1 MPFSNKNS
9 SMFTVHREGGYSLY
23 SDDKDDR
30 CIILGVVIGDL
41 VFLGVVQVKSFKK
54 IKLVFVRV

>member
-9 SMFTVHREGGYSLY
+9 SMLTVHRGGGGYSLY

-41 VFLGVVQVKSFKK
+41 VFLGVVQAKY
-54 IKLVFVRV
+54 L